1 LATLR
6 TAIPR
11 SIVRLWEVKDG
22 DALDWERNVIDAKNG
37 LNNYKNCKIEL

>member
-11 SIVRLWEVKDG
+11 SIIRQWEVKDG
-22 DALDWERNVIDAKNG
+22 NKLDWKRNVIDAKDG
-37 LNNYKNCKIEL
+37 LNNYKNCIIEL